1 MRRIRLTVF
10 PLLIGVAEFVF
21 TASAH
26 GYFRTK

>member
-1 MRRIRLTVF
+1 MRKIRLAVF
-10 PLLIGVAEFVF
+10 PLAITIMQAVG

>member
-1 MRRIRLTVF
+1 MRKIQLAVF
-10 PLLIGVAEFVF
+10 PLAIALMEAIG